1 MATNKDEP
9 ELEEIDFSTI
19 KTPYND
25 VQTFIE
31 TYSVSPEV
39 DNKGNINLSQTTIK
53 SEPSATKSKHL
64 NELFES
70 DFTKQY
76 FS

>member
-31 TYSVSPEV
+31 TY
-39 DNKGNINLSQTTIK
+39 LSL
-53 SEPSATKSKHL
+53 H
-64 NELFES
+64 N
-70 DFTKQY
+70 
-76 FS
+76 

>member
-9 ELEEIDFSTI
+9 ELEEIDFSSI

-31 TYSVSPEV
+31 TYSVSPHV
-39 DNKGNINLSQTTIK
+39 DDKGNISVSQPTIK

>member
-25 VQTFIE
+25 IETFKK
-31 TYSVSPEV
+31 TYSVSPQI
-39 DNKGNINLSQTTIK
+39 DDKGNISVSQKTKK
-53 SEPSATKSKHL
+53 SEHSATKSKHL